1 MEKPNMR
8 KMTIG
13 LMAATLL
20 VGAGGCRLCDRL
32 FRGSVFQPTPTVS
45 APVVCPPAVP
55 VNPCDPCDPCG
66 TTAVPGP
73 VVITPGS
80 AGYAPAPIP

>member
-1 MEKPNMR
+1 MR
-8 KMTIG
+8 KMAIG

-20 VGAGGCRLCDRL
+20 LGAGGCRLCDRL
-32 FRGSVFQPTPTVS
+32 FRGSVFQPGPTVS
-45 APVVCPPAVP
+45 APVVCPPVIAAD
-55 VNPCDPCDPCG
+55 PCDPCDPCG

-73 VVITPGS
+73 VVVTPGA